1 MSARCLTVHYGA
13 PIWGQ
18 AVHGRRNL
26 HKWARLLR
34 CIHLHPTGS
43 GGDSVWD
50 WVGGWAE
57 DRGGGSC
64 RACTFSPLQ
73 DFAFHS
79 LVGLKPPLPQEW
91 GAHIERQS
99 KGWRSRMSWCT
110 EEVGMPMDGV
120 VSHFESE
127 GKVAPHWARLSWSQ
141 GQRNIEK
148 IPPLTPT
155 PSSYRETAVRTERA
169 KEPRTS
175 IRIHVQP
182 WICVCVPVCYVI
194 LSRPQLLSHTQQAC
208 WGEQPTC
215 APAAHLPVFLHP
227 WFSPFAHPPPPFFFP
242 LIFFLLIDLTQY
254 GSFSW
259 STSIHHFFGPLSQVM
274 KLWNRSRMFPATFRR
289 LRSDV
294 ILCKLKLNQSF
305 SRHSSARQ
313 RKDKPGT

>member
-1 MSARCLTVHYGA
+1 
-13 PIWGQ
+13 
-18 AVHGRRNL
+18 
-26 HKWARLLR
+26 
-34 CIHLHPTGS
+34 
-43 GGDSVWD
+43 
-50 WVGGWAE
+50 
-57 DRGGGSC
+57 
-64 RACTFSPLQ
+64 
-73 DFAFHS
+73 
-79 LVGLKPPLPQEW
+79 
-91 GAHIERQS
+91 
-99 KGWRSRMSWCT
+99 
-110 EEVGMPMDGV
+110 MDGV

-227 WFSPFAHPPPPFFFP
+227 WFSPFAQPPPFPPYFLPAYRFDTVW
-242 LIFFLLIDLTQY
+242 IF
-254 GSFSW
+254 
-259 STSIHHFFGPLSQVM
+259 
-274 KLWNRSRMFPATFRR
+274 
-289 LRSDV
+289 
-294 ILCKLKLNQSF
+294 
-305 SRHSSARQ
+305 
-313 RKDKPGT
+313 